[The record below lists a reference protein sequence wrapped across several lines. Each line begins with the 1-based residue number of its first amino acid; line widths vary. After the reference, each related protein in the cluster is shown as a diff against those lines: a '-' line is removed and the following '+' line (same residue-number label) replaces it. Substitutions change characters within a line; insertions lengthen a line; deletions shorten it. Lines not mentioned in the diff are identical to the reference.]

1 MNPGDVGRGQGAAR
15 RQATVLES
23 VEEIR
28 ALIRTLPASDN
39 PATIP
44 AKTSAAPEHDAT
56 SYRPSLR
63 PSMALLYVLDDG
75 DDSGEIVR
83 IRASSFVIGRVEGN
97 MTIPHDGGI
106 SGRHAEISR
115 RHENGEHH
123 WYLKDLQSTNGTFVR
138 AATVILNQDQEV
150 LIGGGRF
157 RFEVPEAPVESAPT
171 PDSAANATRK
181 WESLSGS
188 TTVSGLQPV
197 LIDVSP
203 GRPGRRFALR
213 DQEYWVGRDPSQ
225 ASIVVDDP
233 MVDRRHARVY
243 RDEKNRWIIA
253 NARSRN
259 GLWARI
265 QEVGLGRGAFFQ
277 CGEQRFFFKVI

>member
-1 MNPGDVGRGQGAAR
+1 MNPDDVGQGQGAAR

-28 ALIRTLPASDN
+28 ALIRGLPA
-39 PATIP
+39 T
-44 AKTSAAPEHDAT
+44 KEQTSITASTTAPDQDT
-56 SYRPSLR
+56 TPYRPSLR
-63 PSMALLYVLDDG
+63 PSMALLSALDDG
-75 DDSGEIVR
+75 DDSGEILR

-97 MTIPHDGGI
+97 FTIPHDGGM

-115 RHENGEHH
+115 RHENGEHR

-138 AATVILNQDQEV
+138 AATIILSQEQEF

-157 RFEVPEAPVESAPT
+157 RFEVPAVPAESAPT
-171 PDSAANATRK
+171 IDPAANATRK

-188 TTVSGLQPV
+188 TTVAGLQPILV
-197 LIDVSP
+197 DVSP
-203 GRPGRRFALR
+203 GRPERRFALR
-213 DQEYWVGRDPSQ
+213 EQEYWIGRDPSQ
-225 ASIVVDDP
+225 CSIVVNDP

-265 QEVGLGRGAFFQ
+265 QEVGLGRGGFFQ

>member
-1 MNPGDVGRGQGAAR
+1 MNSGDAGRGQGAAR

-28 ALIRTLPASDN
+28 ALIRSLPTSN
-39 PATIP
+39 EQPSI
-44 AKTSAAPEHDAT
+44 SAATKAPDQDT
-56 SYRPSLR
+56 TPYRPSLR

-75 DDSGEIVR
+75 DDSGEILR
-83 IRASSFVIGRVEGN
+83 IRANSFVIGRVEGN
-97 MTIPHDGGI
+97 ITIAHDGGI

-138 AATVILNQDQEV
+138 AATVILSQDQEV

-157 RFEVPEAPVESAPT
+157 RFEVPAAPVERAPM

-181 WESLSGS
+181 SESLSGS
-188 TTVSGLQPV
+188 TTVAGLHPV
-197 LIDVSP
+197 LVDISP
-203 GRPGRRFALR
+203 GSPGRRFALR
-213 DQEYWVGRDPSQ
+213 EQEYWVGRDPSQ
-225 ASIVVDDP
+225 SSIVVDDP

-253 NARSRN
+253 SARSRN

-265 QEVGLGRGAFFQ
+265 QEVSLGRGGFFQ
-277 CGEQRFFFKVI
+277 CGEQRFFFKVF

>member
-1 MNPGDVGRGQGAAR
+1 MNSGDVGRGQGAAR

-28 ALIRTLPASDN
+28 ALIRALPASDS
-39 PATIP
+39 PAMIP
-44 AKTSAAPEHDAT
+44 AKTRAAPEQDTT

-75 DDSGEIVR
+75 DDSGEILR
-83 IRASSFVIGRVEGN
+83 IRASSFVIGRVDGN
-97 MTIPHDGGI
+97 ITIPHDGGI
-106 SGRHAEISR
+106 SSKHAEISR

-123 WYLKDLQSTNGTFVR
+123 WYLRDLQSTNGTFVR
-138 AATVILNQDQEV
+138 AATVILSQDQEV

-157 RFEVPEAPVESAPT
+157 RFEVPATPAESAPMI
-171 PDSAANATRK
+171 DSAANATRK
-181 WESLSGS
+181 WESLAGS
-188 TTVSGLQPV
+188 PTVSGLPPV
-197 LIDVSP
+197 LVDISP

-213 DQEYWVGRDPSQ
+213 EQEYWVGRDPSQ
-225 ASIVVDDP
+225 SSIVVDDP

-253 NARSRN
+253 NAKSRN

-265 QEVGLGRGAFFQ
+265 QEVALGRGGFFQ
-277 CGEQRFFFKVI
+277 CGEQRFFFKVL